1 MKIKADTQLAH
12 SPIQKRK
19 SEDTIDLK
27 ERQWQAGK
35 IPYFLELARYGSG

>member
-27 ERQWQAGK
+27 ERHWQAGK
-35 IPYFLELARYGSG
+35 IPDFLALARYDQG